1 MVPSSTRQVPGLAA
15 GGDHAGGE
23 RHAGI
28 AEVLGNRAD
37 HHHVQPEMRVDQRET
52 DRGHQYGTAA
62 AVIAVSLAHAAA
74 TGNRTARRL
83 HRIPGQE
90 RHAGPQHGGGQPRQR
105 RGERAQAG
113 DAGEDE
119 DGIDGRAGGDHRHD
133 VLAQDAL
140 AQNEGAL
147 GPDHGE
153 QADAGGCTRGPG
165 TEAGAGGDDREHGID
180 CLVLLGGDGA
190 SRRRTA
196 PERAPLSRRNMKKT
210 S

>member
-1 MVPSSTRQVPGLAA
+1 MRDARHVHATDATGAKNNDGTVAVDPAHRQHEGQDAEDHGDGAVQHAPGAGLGEQRRQQARAQALRGQPQAA

-119 DGIDGRAGGDHRHD
+119 DGIDGRA
-133 VLAQDAL
+133 
-140 AQNEGAL
+140 E
-147 GPDHGE
+147 
-153 QADAGGCTRGPG
+153 
-165 TEAGAGGDDREHGID
+165 
-180 CLVLLGGDGA
+180 
-190 SRRRTA
+190 
-196 PERAPLSRRNMKKT
+196 
-210 S
+210 